1 MASGLLGRISLA
13 LGDLDDGAERFA
25 AALRLSERHGLRPF
39 QSWWY
44 LGLADVELARGDP
57 GAAAP
62 PARAALAAAERIR
75 NRRDAARARMLLGLI
90 ALARSELDV
99 AIGYLTAALA
109 VQREIQDQ
117 LAARRSLDAL
127 QEAFAA
133 SGQLGRA
140 QRLQAALARPDGA
153 LAHAAAIALRGRG
166 ARRRDRE
173 QGWAGLTGAEAEVA
187 ELAAAGA
194 SNPEIAERLYMSR
207 STVKTHLSRVYSKL
221 GVGNRTE
228 LAAAVAAQRQAA
240 R

>member
-13 LGDLDDGAERFA
+13 LGDMDDAAERFA
-25 AALRLSERHGLRPF
+25 AALLLSERHGLRPF

-44 LGLADVELARGDP
+44 LGLADVELALGDP
-57 GAAAP
+57 SAAAA

-75 NRRDAARARMLLGLI
+75 NRRDAARARMVLGLI

-117 LAARRSLDAL
+117 LAARRSLEAL

-133 SGQLGRA
+133 SGQLERA
-140 QRLQAALARPDGA
+140 QRLQSALARPHDG
-153 LAHAAAIALRGRG
+153 LEHAVAIALRGRG
-166 ARRRDRE
+166 ARGRDSE

-207 STVKTHLSRVYSKL
+207 STVKTHLSRVYMKL
-221 GVGNRTE
+221 GVANRTE
-228 LAAAVAAQRQAA
+228 LAAAVSALRQPAG
-240 R
+240 